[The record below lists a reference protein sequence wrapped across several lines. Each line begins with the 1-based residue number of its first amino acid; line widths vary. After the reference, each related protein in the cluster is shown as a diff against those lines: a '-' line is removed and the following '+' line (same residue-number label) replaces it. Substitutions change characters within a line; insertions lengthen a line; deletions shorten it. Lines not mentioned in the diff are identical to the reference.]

1 MTMIQYFSTGI
12 VAVFLLSK
20 ASASNAD
27 IVAKNVSADL
37 TKAPKVEI
45 FKDAKE
51 EVISLMAQPMAVPRP
66 ATTTTDKVF
75 VKAVHNKDWIAFLL
89 RWEDS
94 EKSESGRLGTYS
106 DAIALQ
112 FPVKDHKAP
121 PPIFMGAKANPVHIY
136 HWRAQYQVDKEKGV
150 RSMKDLYPNMTVDMY
165 PMEFP
170 DMGTLHEID
179 EGKKEIYSYGK
190 AAGNPQ
196 SYLKKGV
203 DEILAEGFGSS
214 SVVENVN
221 ADANGFWKDGQWQ
234 VVITRPLKREAASIL
249 PPGSSSFIGFAVWQ
263 GGKDEV
269 GSRKSVTMSWTPLLI
284 E

>member
-1 MTMIQYFSTGI
+1 MNI
-12 VAVFLLSK
+12 VRNYSSGLATAFILFYGT
-20 ASASNAD
+20 AANAD

-37 TKAPKVEI
+37 TKAPQVEV

-51 EVISLMAQPMAVPRP
+51 ETISLMAQPMAVPRP
-66 ATTTTDKVF
+66 ASTTTDKVF

-89 RWEDS
+89 RWQDS
-94 EKSESGRLGTYS
+94 EKSEAGPLGTYS
-106 DAIALQ
+106 DAVALQ

-121 PPIFMGAKANPVHIY
+121 PPVFMGAKANPVHIY

-170 DMGTLHEID
+170 DMGTLHEVD

-203 DEILAEGFGSS
+203 DELLAEGFGSS

-221 ADANGFWKDGQWQ
+221 ADAQGVWKDGQWQ
-234 VVITRPLKREAASIL
+234 VVITRPLKREGASVL
-249 PPGSSSFIGFAVWQ
+249 PAGNSTFLAFAVWQ

-269 GSRKSVTMSWTPLLI
+269 GSRKAVTMSWTPLLI

>member
-1 MTMIQYFSTGI
+1 MTI
-12 VAVFLLSK
+12 VRNCCSGFTTAFFLLYGT
-20 ASASNAD
+20 AANAD
-27 IVAKNVSADL
+27 IVAKNVSSDL
-37 TKAPKVEI
+37 TKAPDPDV

-51 EVISLMAQPMAVPRP
+51 ETISLMAQPMAVPRP
-66 ATTTTDKVF
+66 ASTTTDKVY

-89 RWEDS
+89 RWQDS
-94 EKSESGRLGTYS
+94 EKSEAGRLGTYS

-112 FPVKDHKAP
+112 FPVKDHKTP
-121 PPIFMGAKANPVHIY
+121 PPVFMGAKANPVHIY

-170 DMGTLHEID
+170 DMGTLHEVD

-203 DEILAEGFGSS
+203 DELLAEGFGSS

-221 ADANGFWKDGQWQ
+221 ADAQGVYKDGQWQ
-234 VVITRPLKREAASIL
+234 VVITRPLKREGASVL
-249 PPGSSSFIGFAVWQ
+249 PAGSSTFLAFAVWQ

-269 GSRKSVTMSWTPLLI
+269 GSRKSVTMSWTPLHI